1 MEKGMHKL
9 MAPFALMLAV
19 SFTAPADVSAKD
31 GSGKSNDAGQSK
43 EYKNETEKADD
54 KGGKGRGKDDGRND
68 DKGGGVAGSDD
79 QLKTCYVFSSG
90 GKLPR
95 PVQHYITKGDE
106 MRLLADDHM
115 KRLAGMIYYDDTVRY
130 PEKADDPKSYNPRYD
145 LYSRDDRLGRKACI
159 LF

>member
-1 MEKGMHKL
+1 MHKL
-9 MAPFALMLAV
+9 MAPLALMLAV

-31 GSGKSNDAGQSK
+31 GSGKSNNAGQSK

-54 KGGKGRGKDDGRND
+54 KGGKGRGKNDDRND
-68 DKGGGVAGSDD
+68 DKGGDRGGGVAGSDD

-115 KRLAGMIYYDDTVRY
+115 KRLAGMIYHDDTVRY